1 MTASNV
7 NITGGSIAL
16 GTSSN
21 QNYLSMT
28 SSRILFGVENDVF
41 TQINWSGI
49 TIGFDQWGVGTC
61 DKVTIGAFGGAETG
75 ISSFGIHS
83 ILDPDGDNV
92 FTISAE
98 DADGDYMSSGYI
110 KLYIGTTYAK
120 SYGYLGNTWKSYGSI
135 TVSSDRNIKN
145 SIADVP
151 SAYADL
157 FDHLHPVI
165 FKYNEGTGG
174 RYHTGFI
181 AQEVAEAV
189 STAGLTL
196 SDFAAV
202 CAPYSDDDVWGIR
215 YEEIISLNTWEIQ
228 KLKAEVNHLKELLGE
243 QHEKQ

>member
-1 MTASNV
+1 MD
-7 NITGGSIAL
+7 
-16 GTSSN
+16 
-21 QNYLSMT
+21 
-28 SSRILFGVENDVF
+28 EVF

-49 TIGFDQWGVGTC
+49 TIGFDQWSAGAC
-61 DKVTIGAFGGAETG
+61 DKVTIGAFGGADTG

-83 ILDPDGDNV
+83 FLDPDGDNV

-98 DADGDYMSSGYI
+98 DTDGDYMSSGYI
-110 KLYIGTTYAK
+110 NLYIGTTYAK

-228 KLKAEVNHLKELLGE
+228 KLKAEVNHLKEMLGE